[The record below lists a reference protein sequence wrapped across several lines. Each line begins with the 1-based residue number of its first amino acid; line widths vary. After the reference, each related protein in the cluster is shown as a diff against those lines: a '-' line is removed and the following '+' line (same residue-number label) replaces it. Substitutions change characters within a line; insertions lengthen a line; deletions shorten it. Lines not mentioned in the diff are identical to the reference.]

1 MNDAVD
7 IVKATGM
14 KKRSGIKKPTIKA
27 IHLQMNNTQLNS
39 PNGWSDTVLN
49 PNMPDGH
56 KLVILIQTLGLVA
69 AAMQAEA
76 PENLTE
82 ELIRLA
88 AVSAGWAESSRKGK
102 TQWTTT

>member
-14 KKRSGIKKPTIKA
+14 KKRSGIKKHTVKA
-27 IHLQMNNTQLNS
+27 IHLQMNNTVMNS
-39 PNGWSDTVLN
+39 LNGWSDTVLN

-56 KLVILIQTLGLVA
+56 KLVILIETLGLVA
-69 AAMQAEA
+69 AAMQSDNDS
-76 PENLTE
+76 NLTE

-88 AVSAGWAESSRKGK
+88 AVSAGWAESSRKAG
-102 TQWTTT
+102 QWTTT